1 MEAVVNASI
10 RLPFGYNIGTQ
21 PALINTLKRFA
32 RKPLTRP
39 SIDVLVS
46 SMQVEQR
53 SEAWRWGSRVASG
66 RRRFALLKHFLMR
79 LIVRQWPGCFP

>member
-21 PALINTLKRFA
+21 PALINALKRFA
-32 RKPLTRP
+32 RKLLTRP

-46 SMQVEQR
+46 SMRVEQR
-53 SEAWRWGSRVASG
+53 
-66 RRRFALLKHFLMR
+66 
-79 LIVRQWPGCFP
+79 